1 MARKV
6 IPVRLDD
13 SAVAQADRIVE
24 RITDRPD
31 RYPRLREYTSR
42 SAVLRFAVALGLERL
57 EDELRQPSLPLDP
70 R

>member
-1 MARKV
+1 M
-6 IPVRLDD
+6 RLDEN
-13 SAVAQADRIVE
+13 AVAQADRIVE
-24 RITDRPD
+24 RITERPD

-57 EDELRQPSLPLDP
+57 EEELRQPSLPLDP